1 MKTRIAILFSIVL
14 LCCVMAC
21 SDENQ
26 APSGPIQRLSGK
38 VVVSNGSNY
47 IIQLVQY
54 THRRGGRQATVQ
66 LERNLNP
73 GFSFYLRNALDNNRG
88 EIFEGGDIVQV
99 RFRALES
106 DPEEPG
112 QPLFQNTV
120 ELTVNGSQMIHVK
133 DGGDYSI
140 SPE

>member
-1 MKTRIAILFSIVL
+1 MKNRLAILFPIL
-14 LCCVMAC
+14 LLFSVFAC
-21 SDENQ
+21 SNENP
-26 APSGPIQRLSGK
+26 APSGPVQRLRGK
-38 VVVSNGSNY
+38 VAVSNGSNY

-54 THRRGGRQATVQ
+54 THKRGDFQKTIQ
-66 LERNLNP
+66 LGRNLNP
-73 GFSFYLRNALDNNRG
+73 GFSFYLRNALDSNG
-88 EIFEGGDIVQV
+88 GDIFEGGDIVQV
-99 RFRALES
+99 QFRTLENS
-106 DPEEPG
+106 PDEPD